1 MPLPIDIV
9 LIALGERA
17 GAGEVP
23 LWVVMAWLEVVV
35 VAGTAALFLVTRRM
49 GQRLVERLR
58 SRRPSI
64 GSRIDRVSA
73 TFARRGNLAL
83 VVGRATP
90 GLRALTVIVAGLSVV
105 RTSVAVILLV
115 VGSSLFVQGHVLLG
129 YAIGPAARSILED
142 LPLLGL
148 SLIALIV
155 VAGLAVWVVR
165 RGRNGL
171 NGWSEGTCPA
181 CLAVGLRGDDGADRR
196 G

>member
-1 MPLPIDIV
+1 
-9 LIALGERA
+9 
-17 GAGEVP
+17 
-23 LWVVMAWLEVVV
+23 MAWLEVVV

-90 GLRALTVIVAGLSVV
+90 GLRTLTVIVAGLSVV

-129 YAIGPAARSILED
+129 YAVGPAARETVED

-148 SLIALIV
+148 SLITLIV
-155 VAGLAVWVVR
+155 VASLAVWVRR

-171 NGWSEGTCPA
+171 NGSEGTCPA
-181 CLAVGLRGDDGADRR
+181 CLAVGLRGDEGADRP